1 MSPSPPLPVF
11 DGPLDAEGLQ
21 DADLETLRLFGVEAV
36 LIAPPPLPVSDA
48 REARARLERLLTHQ
62 LPRFARAGIRAWAS
76 LGLSGSSLPERG
88 LHEVLDVLPELCAG
102 GRAVAIGPL
111 DLAGTSAAVEE
122 AFEAQVALAARLE
135 LPVLVNAGA
144 ASLAPVIARVQAQ
157 AQPPRRTLL
166 LRLDEAG
173 ARIALGLGFYAG
185 LSLHPSVQ
193 SLEQAIGA
201 VRRLGARKVVV
212 SNQAGGGDLLALPRA
227 AHRMEKEGLSEAL
240 IARVGGL
247 NLAALL
253 HLPGM

>member
-1 MSPSPPLPVF
+1 MSAPVPLPVF
-11 DGPLDAEGLQ
+11 DGPLDAEGLS
-21 DADLETLRLFGVEAV
+21 DADLETLRLFGVEAA

-62 LPRFARAGIRAWAS
+62 LPRFARAGIRAWAT
-76 LGLSGSSLPERG
+76 LGLSGQSVPERG

-111 DLAGTSAAVEE
+111 DLAGRGGAVEE
-122 AFEAQVALAARLE
+122 AFDTQVALAGRLE
-135 LPVLVNAGA
+135 LPLLVNAGGA
-144 ASLAPVIARVQAQ
+144 ALSPTVARLQAGE
-157 AQPPRRTLL
+157 QPPRRTLL

-173 ARIALGLGFYAG
+173 ARVALGLGFYAG
-185 LSLHPSVQ
+185 LSLHPAVQ

-201 VRRLGARKVVV
+201 VRRLGARKVVLGNP
-212 SNQAGGGDLLALPRA
+212 SGGGDLLALPRA

-240 IARVGGL
+240 ISRVGGL

-253 HLPGM
+253 RLPGV